1 MSQPMMS
8 PLPISRNLKSRDCQ
22 QVCRWQREDT
32 SAVCE
37 GKCRRCKRE
46 IIQIVAKRAYR
57 SEKTGNHKLRQ
68 TGVYVP
74 LQNEGATGLYGWPVY
89 AYVESAV
96 AVGTNPIARI
106 EKASAAA
113 N

>member
-1 MSQPMMS
+1 MKTPAPSVKENADGVNVKLFRLS
-8 PLPISRNLKSRDCQ
+8 PRGLTVVKKPVTAS
-22 QVCRWQREDT
+22 
-32 SAVCE
+32 SA
-37 GKCRRCKRE
+37 
-46 IIQIVAKRAYR
+46 
-57 SEKTGNHKLRQ
+57 Q

-113 N
+113 NKWRG